1 MPILKKGSKKE
12 NKPKKIKKV
21 PEGRGIIHGT
31 FSFNN
36 TILTLSKE
44 NGEALTTV
52 SGGSVDL
59 GNGKKVTGAKK
70 GTPFVAEAVA
80 KEIIRRAIEFGIY
93 NVELHVKKIGA
104 GRNTVT
110 ETIQKQKSLN
120 AEALVDGTPVPHGG
134 CRPRKRPRK

>member
-1 MPILKKGSKKE
+1 MPIAKKGPKKE
-12 NKPKKIKKV
+12 TKTKKIKKV
-21 PEGRGIIHGT
+21 PNGRGIIHGK

-59 GNGKKVTGAKK
+59 GSGKKFTGAKK
-70 GTPFVAEAVA
+70 GTPFTAEAVV
-80 KEIIRRAIEFGIY
+80 KEIIRRAIEFGVY
-93 NVELHVKKIGA
+93 SVEVHVKKIGA
-104 GRNTVT
+104 GRDTVIKKIL
-110 ETIQKQKSLN
+110 EEKSLN
-120 AEALVDGTPVPHGG
+120 NEALVDKTPIPHGG

>member
-1 MPILKKGSKKE
+1 MPIAKKSSKKE
-12 NKPKKIKKV
+12 AKIKKV

-44 NGEALTTV
+44 NGDALTTV

-59 GNGKKVTGAKK
+59 GNGKKVAGTKK
-70 GTPFVAEAVA
+70 STLFTAEKVAE
-80 KEIIRRAIEFGIY
+80 EIIRRAAEFGVH

-104 GRNTVT
+104 GRNAVI
-110 ETIQKQKSLN
+110 EKIQKEKSLN
-120 AEALVDGTPVPHGG
+120 VEALVDKTPIPHGG

>member
-1 MPILKKGSKKE
+1 MPIAKKGSKKE

-36 TILTLSKE
+36 TTLDLSREDGKVLTV
-44 NGEALTTV
+44 V

-80 KEIIRRAIEFGIY
+80 KEIIRRAIEFGVY

-104 GRNTVT
+104 GRDTVIKT
-110 ETIQKQKSLN
+110 MLKEKSLN
-120 AEALVDGTPVPHGG
+120 VEGLSDRTPNRHGG
-134 CRPRKRPRK
+134 CRPRRAPRK